1 MPAHPAQRRAD
12 AVRAVCQSATIHPDW
27 TPADHLSYL
36 ENDALDGDVSD
47 LGLTVAD
54 VAEWLD
60 YRGRLLPAWRLR

>member
-1 MPAHPAQRRAD
+1 
-12 AVRAVCQSATIHPDW
+12 VCQSATIHPDW

-36 ENDALDGDVSD
+36 ENDALDVDVSD